1 MSDGLAIPQ
10 DRAAAPAWL
19 KAAGLMLLFPFLT
32 FLTSQTHWFPW
43 LAVPMPPF
51 GVPQTL
57 QTLFV
62 VLAAMAIGPKLA
74 TVSFLGFLVVG
85 ALGVPI
91 FADGNAGLA
100 TILGQTGGY
109 LVGFV
114 ACQPVVGLI
123 VRDRAGHVR
132 GFGAIALA
140 SLAGHAVVFAIG
152 VPWLWTVHQ
161 IDDLGTT
168 IAQALHGG
176 FVVFIPGMLAK
187 TLMAVILGLMFVPG
201 TRRRAW

>member
-1 MSDGLAIPQ
+1 MAIPR
-10 DRAAAPAWL
+10 RAKVACL
-19 KAAGLMLLFPFLT
+19 TLLFPLLA

-62 VLAAMAIGPKLA
+62 VLAAMAVGPALA
-74 TVSFLGFLVVG
+74 TAGFLAFLALG
-85 ALGVPI
+85 ALGAPI

-114 ACQPVVGLI
+114 ACQPVVGWI
-123 VRDRAGHVR
+123 VRRADNSIR
-132 GFGAIALA
+132 GWAAVATA
-140 SLAGHAVVFAIG
+140 SVAGHAVVFAIG
-152 VPWLWTVHQ
+152 VPWLWVMHR
-161 IDDLGTT
+161 IDGLGTT
-168 IAQALHGG
+168 PWQAFYGG
-176 FVVFIPGMLAK
+176 CVVFLPGMAAK
-187 TLMAVILGLMFVPG
+187 TLMAVILGLLFVPAV
-201 TRRRAW
+201 RRRVW